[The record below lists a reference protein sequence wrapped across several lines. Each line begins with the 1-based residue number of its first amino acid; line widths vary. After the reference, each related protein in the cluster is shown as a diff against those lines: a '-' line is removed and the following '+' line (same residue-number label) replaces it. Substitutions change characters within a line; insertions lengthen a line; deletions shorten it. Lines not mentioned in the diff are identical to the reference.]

1 MEEKQENLGDA
12 TIPEHVFVRC
22 PMVAWKLRQAK
33 RCDSCE
39 HFRGLTQRM
48 QSDKPMPFEHEFAV
62 RCAFP
67 VDRELYAVEIEAI
80 TA

>member
-1 MEEKQENLGDA
+1 MEKQNTFGEA
-12 TIPEHVFVRC
+12 TIPPQVFVRC

-33 RCDSCE
+33 CCDGCANF
-39 HFRGLTQRM
+39 HGLTHRM

-67 VDRELYAVEIEAI
+67 VDRELFAVEIEGLNG
-80 TA
+80 